1 MIFIGVFIAI
11 VIEFLGVSALP
22 VAIGLYL
29 PLELSAPI
37 MFGGLIKWIV
47 DKRNGKQKD
56 ESGKGIL
63 FCSGLIAGE
72 GILGVLLAILT
83 VTNVVGKIDISSHIP
98 SGNVTSLIVLI
109 GIGVLVLLMAGKKPV
124 KAVVKEGADAQ
135 TVKDASA
142 DAAKD
147 EPKAASKETKK

>member
-1 MIFIGVFIAI
+1 
-11 VIEFLGVSALP
+11 
-22 VAIGLYL
+22 
-29 PLELSAPI
+29 

-83 VTNVVGKIDISSHIP
+83 VTNVAEKTDVSSHIP
-98 SGNVTSLIVLI
+98 TGNVTSLIVLI
-109 GIGVLVLLMAGKKPV
+109 ALGAMVLLMAGKKPA
-124 KAVVKEGADAQ
+124 KAEAKAGAEEETPASSEASEDVSEKTSSEDKKED
-135 TVKDASA
+135 
-142 DAAKD
+142 
-147 EPKAASKETKK
+147 KK